1 MRYVGYTTIE
11 LLNQGS
17 ERGEVRSMDRIP
29 LSFRA
34 KRGIYRSGSTFSLN
48 FFSRLAAV
56 AAGLALIL
64 STPLKALAHYA
75 PDEDSDNTTTT
86 SRRWDNWN
94 SDNDRRWRRN
104 WTPWDYDRPVY
115 QTPAYYQSIQV
126 NKPASP
132 ATCAAGQVSECSF
145 TPTVLPNI
153 PNFHQVHNFLYRGG
167 QPTANN
173 LDALYRMGV
182 RTVVNLGCDPS
193 AVEGERQLCER
204 RNLRYVNIPLVT
216 NEAPSDQDVC
226 QFMNVVDAARE
237 NPADGAVFV
246 HDQLGADRVGCMV
259 GIYRELAD
267 KFSYTQAYHE
277 MLQYGFH
284 DNYTNLKQKVQS
296 LASRNPQ

>member
-1 MRYVGYTTIE
+1 MH
-11 LLNQGS
+11 Q
-17 ERGEVRSMDRIP
+17 
-29 LSFRA
+29 
-34 KRGIYRSGSTFSLN
+34 N
-48 FFSRLAAV
+48 FFSRLAVTTAGFALV
-56 AAGLALIL
+56 FNISAAI
-64 STPLKALAHYA
+64 AHYA
-75 PDEDSDNTTTT
+75 PEEDSDNTTTT
-86 SRRWDNWN
+86 NRRWDNWN

-115 QTPAYYQSIQV
+115 QTPVYQSIQV
-126 NKPASP
+126 NQPATP
-132 ATCAAGQVSECSF
+132 ATCADGQIPGVISECAY
-145 TPTVLPNI
+145 TPTALPNI

-193 AVEGERQLCER
+193 AVEGERQLCEK

-216 NEAPSDQDVC
+216 NEAPSDQDIC
-226 QFMNVVDAARE
+226 KFMNVVDTARE
-237 NPADGAVFV
+237 NPSDGSVFV

-267 KFSYTQAYHE
+267 KFSYNQAYHE

-296 LASRNPQ
+296 LASSKPQ